1 MACQRASAVT
11 RSFPGLTVADT
22 ETGFLGRWARR
33 KTEVLQGKP
42 VVEPPVP
49 VPAARMPVA
58 ATADSRSVPASLT
71 PQESSK
77 AAVAADAEPP
87 ALSLD
92 DVKLLTKDSDFAPYM
107 ARSVDTSVRNA
118 AMKKLFSDPHFNVM
132 DGLDIYI
139 DDYSIADPIPES
151 MLRQMVSSKFLNLF
165 SEEENT
171 ESPEV
176 QGNPAASDSAA
187 EAAVSMPGEIAAA
200 SAAPSTAA
208 STASPDDATD
218 SVVIALNNPY
228 SQPELTLNSEASQQ
242 DHADSYLR
250 LQPNH
255 AASNPSAGFGSS

>member
-1 MACQRASAVT
+1 MADV
-11 RSFPGLTVADT
+11 

-33 KTEVLQGKP
+33 KTDVLQGKP
-42 VVEPPVP
+42 VAESPVV
-49 VPAARMPVA
+49 VPR
-58 ATADSRSVPASLT
+58 T
-71 PQESSK
+71 P
-77 AAVAADAEPP
+77 VAADAGSRSLPLPSTPAGDTPAATTADAEAP

-107 ARSVDTSVRNA
+107 APSVDTGVRNA

-165 SEEENT
+165 SEEEDV
-171 ESPEV
+171 EPSDV
-176 QGNPAASDSAA
+176 QVNPTTSNPAA
-187 EAAVSMPGEIAAA
+187 EAFAPALGENTTAGATMPAT
-200 SAAPSTAA
+200 APTAI
-208 STASPDDATD
+208 SEATD
-218 SVVIALNNPY
+218 SVVIAFNDPH
-228 SQPELTLNSEASQQ
+228 SQPELTINSEASPQ
-242 DHADSYLR
+242 DHADPYLR

>member
-1 MACQRASAVT
+1 MACQRASVVT
-11 RSFPGLTVADT
+11 RSFAGLTVADT
-22 ETGFLGRWARR
+22 DTGFLGRWARR

-49 VPAARMPVA
+49 AVRMPDA
-58 ATADSRSVPASLT
+58 ATADSRSLPASLT
-71 PQESSK
+71 PEESSK
-77 AAVAADAEPP
+77 ATVAADVEPP

-165 SEEENT
+165 SDEKDAD
-171 ESPEV
+171 SPEA
-176 QGNPAASDSAA
+176 QGHPTTSSSAA
-187 EAAVSMPGEIAAA
+187 EPSASVPGENAAA
-200 SAAPSTAA
+200 CADLPTAAP
-208 STASPDDATD
+208 TASPDDATD
-218 SVVIALNNPY
+218 SVVIALNDPL
-228 SQPELTLNSEASQQ
+228 SQPELTINSEASQQ
-242 DHADSYLR
+242 DHANPYLR

>member
-1 MACQRASAVT
+1 MACQRASVVT
-11 RSFPGLTVADT
+11 RSFAGLTVADT
-22 ETGFLGRWARR
+22 DTGFLGRWARR

-49 VPAARMPVA
+49 AVRMPVA
-58 ATADSRSVPASLT
+58 ATADSRSLPASLT
-71 PQESSK
+71 PEESCK
-77 AAVAADAEPP
+77 ATVAADVEPP

-165 SEEENT
+165 SEEEDV
-171 ESPEV
+171 EPSDV
-176 QGNPAASDSAA
+176 QGNPMTSNPAA
-187 EAAVSMPGEIAAA
+187 EASAPALGEN
-200 SAAPSTAA
+200 TAA
-208 STASPDDATD
+208 STTMPATAPTAISEATD
-218 SVVIALNNPY
+218 SVVIAFNDPH
-228 SQPELTLNSEASQQ
+228 SQPELTINSEASQQ
-242 DHADSYLR
+242 DHADPYLR

>member
-1 MACQRASAVT
+1 MACQRASVVT
-11 RSFPGLTVADT
+11 RSLAGLTVADT
-22 ETGFLGRWARR
+22 DTGFLGRWARR

-49 VPAARMPVA
+49 APVVRMPVA
-58 ATADSRSVPASLT
+58 ATADSRSMPASLT

-77 AAVAADAEPP
+77 ATVAADVESP

-107 ARSVDTSVRNA
+107 ARSVDTGVRNA

-165 SEEENT
+165 GEEENT
-171 ESPEV
+171 ESPEA
-176 QGNPAASDSAA
+176 QGNPAASVSTA
-187 EAAVSMPGEIAAA
+187 EASVAMPGENAAA
-200 SAAPSTAA
+200 GAIPSTAA
-208 STASPDDATD
+208 LTASPDDAID
-218 SVVIALNNPY
+218 SAVIALNDPH
-228 SQPELTLNSEASQQ
+228 SPPELTLNSEASQQ
-242 DHADSYLR
+242 DHADPYLR